1 MNSFKIYEAEV
12 IDRALKINDTLII
25 SDIHLGYESTLNK
38 QGLMLPQIQFDKIID
53 SLENIQKKAKAS
65 SIILN
70 GDIVEKIK
78 TYLKGTWQNYNL
90 IVIPSFTQI
99 SYGSDILHEKTIS
112 PFIEDIN
119 NFEVIAVEEGDI
131 YPFGYV
137 KDIISINHELNN
149 Y

>member
-1 MNSFKIYEAEV
+1 MVLIYYM
-12 IDRALKINDTLII
+12 K
-25 SDIHLGYESTLNK
+25 K
-38 QGLMLPQIQFDKIID
+38 QSP
-53 SLENIQKKAKAS
+53 
-65 SIILN
+65 
-70 GDIVEKIK
+70 
-78 TYLKGTWQNYNL
+78 
-90 IVIPSFTQI
+90 
-99 SYGSDILHEKTIS
+99 

>member
-70 GDIVEKIK
+70 GDIKHNFGRIDKQEWREVLSFIDYLQDIFIDIDIIK
-78 TYLKGTWQNYNL
+78 GNHDN
-90 IVIPSFTQI
+90 FTQ
-99 SYGSDILHEKTIS
+99 YILNKRNLHLK
-112 PFIEDIN
+112 N
-119 NFEVIAVEEGDI
+119 HM
-131 YPFGYV
+131 
-137 KDIISINHELNN
+137 IIL
-149 Y
+149 